1 MNMHTVKLLWLW
13 CLLATSW
20 GGEVRLS
27 TRQEIRDHLLSTARA
42 AANNYADIRDELVV
56 RERRER
62 EDTITETVQ
71 LLRADGTRSFDF
83 GDTAVGYQVVVQ
95 HNGSLILADSDEVL
109 VARTGEEFHIDDEI
123 FEQVFPGFDQ
133 EPQKLTAD
141 NTNSDSNNNNDNGGN
156 TDGITDNPDNSSVGN
171 NTLSQNS
178 SGTLIKDA
186 LKIIIYAAISIIFI
200 L

>member
-71 LLRADGTRSFDF
+71 LLRADGTRSFGERGIDISIAVNVLYIRFSDF

-95 HNGSLILADSDEVL
+95 HNGSLTLADSDEVL

-133 EPQKLTAD
+133 GKIFSRHFLSCSQIF
-141 NTNSDSNNNNDNGGN
+141 SS
-156 TDGITDNPDNSSVGN
+156 SSVCCQRKYLMFADLLLVWPLQQMTRSWGR
-171 NTLSQNS
+171 
-178 SGTLIKDA
+178 G
-186 LKIIIYAAISIIFI
+186 
-200 L
+200 